1 MKEHLNNNEAT
12 TGVGSD
18 DQTNGRRQQRLHF
31 LAQADTKLEPG
42 ADIAIPDTKKLALT
56 LSEPTGVLGGSGGA
70 HLSHSCEPKSAG
82 GSDIPSFR

>member
-31 LAQADTKLEPG
+31 LAQADAKLEPG
-42 ADIAIPDTKKLALT
+42 ADIAIPDTHKTRVDIIEAHW
-56 LSEPTGVLGGSGGA
+56 GVRG
-70 HLSHSCEPKSAG
+70 
-82 GSDIPSFR
+82 FR